1 MGWIKA
7 MSRDILIM
15 GQTLFSTY
23 WGQEVSVLFDNS
35 IATTHWDNYDKSS
48 CSNHKSNDNKEP
60 RTSQKHIVFTFK

>member
-7 MSRDILIM
+7 ISRDILIM
-15 GQTLFSTY
+15 GQTFFSTY

-35 IATTHWDNYDKSS
+35 IATTDWHNYDKSS
-48 CSNHKSNDNKEP
+48 CANHKSNDNKEP